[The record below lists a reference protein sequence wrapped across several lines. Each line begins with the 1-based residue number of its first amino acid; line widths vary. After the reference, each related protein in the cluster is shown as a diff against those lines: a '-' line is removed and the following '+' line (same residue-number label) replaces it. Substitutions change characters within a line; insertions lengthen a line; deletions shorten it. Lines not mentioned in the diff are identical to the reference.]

1 MTASGFRTL
10 KAHVRG
16 LGTSLR
22 TIRLFRHDLAKH
34 RRSLVLA
41 SSASLAYSVARM
53 AEPWPLKVVF
63 DNVLAAKPLHTPLP
77 WLDALL
83 ADSRIRILMAASI
96 VIVVLALVRGVL
108 YYYQRTLTAQVGQ
121 AVVLNLRQ
129 RLFAHLQRLSL
140 RFHTDARSGELLTR
154 LSGDVTMLRDL
165 LVGTLF
171 AFTSEGTIL
180 VGYVAM
186 MFVVEWR
193 VALVAVLVV
202 PAVFVFTTVYSSRI
216 REATR
221 KQRRREGEL
230 AAGLHEA
237 LTGIHVVQL
246 FTRED
251 VEEERL
257 RGLNKRSLRSGV
269 RATRLEAKLNRS
281 VELSVAV
288 GTAAVLWFGA
298 IQVIAGRLTPGEL
311 IVFLVYLQGFY
322 KPLRRI
328 SRVAQRAAKA
338 ATCIERVTDLLDREP
353 DIRDGP
359 LRLGRCAGR
368 VSFDRVWFEYAPGVP
383 VLRSIDLDVEPGQK
397 VAIVGATGS
406 GKSTLLSLVPR
417 LYDATRGCVRVD
429 GEDVRELT
437 LHSLRS
443 NISVVPQRGVL
454 FGGTFY
460 DNIAYG
466 SSDATA
472 ADVEAAARAALIH
485 DFIVA
490 QEAGYEALVGEAGV
504 TLSGGQRQR
513 LAIARALVRDAPIV
527 LLDEPL
533 AGLDVE
539 SQAFVLEA
547 LDRLLAERTAIVVAH
562 DLAVARRADL
572 IVVVEDGRVVERGTH
587 DELLL
592 SGGRYAMLHEF
603 QPAGSP

>member
-1 MTASGFRTL
+1 MLASG
-10 KAHVRG
+10 
-16 LGTSLR
+16 
-22 TIRLFRHDLAKH
+22 
-34 RRSLVLA
+34 
-41 SSASLAYSVARM
+41 ASLAYSVARM

-63 DNVLAAKPLHTPLP
+63 DNVLAAKPLHTPVP

-83 ADSRIRILMAASI
+83 AGSRIRILMAAS
-96 VIVVLALVRGVL
+96 VAIVVLALVRSLL
-108 YYYQRTLTAQVGQ
+108 YYHQRTLTAQVGQ
-121 AVVLNLRQ
+121 AVVLKLRQ

-140 RFHTDARSGELLTR
+140 RFHADARSGELLTR

-165 LVGTLF
+165 LVATLF
-171 AFTSEGTIL
+171 SLTSEGTIL
-180 VGYVAM
+180 IGYVAM
-186 MFVVEWR
+186 MFIVEWH

-202 PAVFVFTTVYSSRI
+202 PAVFAFTTVYSGRI

-221 KQRRREGEL
+221 QQRRREGEL

-251 VEEERL
+251 VEEDRL

-288 GTAAVLWFGA
+288 ATAAVLWFGA
-298 IQVIAGRLTPGEL
+298 TQVIAGRLTPGEL

-338 ATCIERVTDLLDREP
+338 ATCVERVTDLLDREP

-359 LRLGRCAGR
+359 LHMAHCRGS
-368 VSFDRVWFEYAPGVP
+368 VSFERVWFEYAAGVP
-383 VLRSIDLDVEPGQK
+383 VLRSIDLNLEPGQT
-397 VAIVGATGS
+397 VAIVGTTGS

-417 LYDATRGCVRVD
+417 LYDATRGSVRID
-429 GEDVRELT
+429 GYDVRELT

-443 NISVVPQRGVL
+443 NITVVPQHGVL
-454 FGGTFY
+454 FSGNFY
-460 DNIAYG
+460 ENIAYG
-466 SSDATA
+466 SAGATA
-472 ADVEAAARAALIH
+472 AIVEAAARAALIH

-490 QEAGYEALVGEAGV
+490 HEGGYEAVIGEGGV

-513 LAIARALVRDAPIV
+513 VAIARALVRDAPIV

-533 AGLDVE
+533 TGLDVE
-539 SQAFVLEA
+539 SQVLVLEA
-547 LDRLLAERTAIVVAH
+547 LDRLLADRTAIVVSH
-562 DLAVARRADL
+562 DLAVARRADV
-572 IVVVEDGRVVERGTH
+572 IVVLEDGRIVECGTH

-592 SGGRYAMLHEF
+592 RGGRYETLHELR
-603 QPAGSP
+603 PAAAGSLS